1 MDGTRHFSAAP
12 WPTGLKVSSALGTV
26 LLVVVGIASYRAIP
40 VPSGFTHDFGLAIS
54 MVLPVLVVF
63 SFLSIVT
70 GYVVTPDELLVQRL
84 FWSTRIPLAGLRDV
98 FPDAAVCKGAKRIIG
113 NAGLYG
119 FTGLYQ
125 NGRLGRFRLFAT
137 DLARSVVLVLPERTV
152 VVTPAAPEA
161 FVAHVHHVFPSSG
174 AAAG

>member
-84 FWSTRIPLAGLRDV
+84 FWSTRIPLAGVRNA
-98 FPDAAVCKGAKRIIG
+98 FPDPTVCKGAKRIIG

-125 NGRLGRFRLFAT
+125 NERLGRFRLFAT

-161 FVAHVHHVFPSSG
+161 FVAHVRHVFPATG
-174 AAAG
+174 DAAG